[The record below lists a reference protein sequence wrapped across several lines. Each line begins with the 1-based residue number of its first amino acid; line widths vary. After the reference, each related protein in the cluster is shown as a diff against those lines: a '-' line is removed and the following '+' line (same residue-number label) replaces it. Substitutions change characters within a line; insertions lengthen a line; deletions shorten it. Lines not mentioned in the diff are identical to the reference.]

1 MGRKAGVT
9 PAETR
14 AQLLEAAADVF
25 AARGYDG
32 ASISAISAAAGLSSG
47 AIYAHYESK
56 VELFVAVLDA
66 HGRGQAREL
75 IGRPD
80 VRDVADFAELAGSRV
95 DRRDPRQAA
104 LLVEAIVASKRDPQ
118 VAELVVSFLLDGEQQ
133 LAQAVKAGHHAGSID
148 TSVGEQAFAR
158 FATMV
163 ALGSALAASLA
174 LPTPDHSDWQTL
186 IRRLTTAL
194 RSGPA
199 TPAP

>member
-9 PAETR
+9 SAETR

-32 ASISAISAAAGLSSG
+32 ASISAISEAAGLSSG
-47 AIYAHYESK
+47 AIYAHYTSK
-56 VELFVAVLDA
+56 AELFVAVLDA
-66 HGRGQAREL
+66 HGRSQARHL
-75 IGRPD
+75 IGTPE

-118 VAELVVSFLLDGEQQ
+118 VAELVVSFLSDGEAQ
-133 LAQAVKAGHHAGSID
+133 LAHAVKAGHHGGSID
-148 TSVGEQAFAR
+148 ATVGEQAFAR

-163 ALGSALAASLA
+163 ALGSALAASLQ
-174 LPTPDHSDWQTL
+174 LPAPDHADWQVL
-186 IRRLTTAL
+186 IRRLTSAL
-194 RSGPA
+194 RTGPA
-199 TPAP
+199 ASAP